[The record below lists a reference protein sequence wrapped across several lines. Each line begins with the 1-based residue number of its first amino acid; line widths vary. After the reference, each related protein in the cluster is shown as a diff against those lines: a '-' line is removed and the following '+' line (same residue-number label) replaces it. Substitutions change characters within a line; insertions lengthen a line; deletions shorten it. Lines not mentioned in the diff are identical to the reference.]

1 LTQTVTKRKPVLS
14 PVPHIAVVPW
24 LRLGIAVFLGGAI
37 FVLVPPHFGTPLRTL
52 WAWDAGVL
60 AMIAMITIMMARSTT
75 DHMRRR
81 AASQD
86 PGRSIILVAIVA
98 GALVSMLGL
107 VFVQKALKSANGD
120 MAILPLA
127 TIVGTIVLSWFL
139 VHVVFSLHYAH
150 GYYGPAEDEDDADG
164 LVGGLEFPS
173 EPKPDYWDFM
183 YFSFVVGMT
192 CQVSDVQISGR
203 QLRRLALFHGIVSFF
218 FNTIILA
225 LTINILASAL

>member
-1 LTQTVTKRKPVLS
+1 MAATAKAA
-14 PVPHIAVVPW
+14 PHIALVPW
-24 LRLGIAVFLGGAI
+24 IRIGIALVLGGAI
-37 FVLVPPHFGTPLRTL
+37 FALVPPRNSAPLRAL
-52 WAWDAGVL
+52 WGWDGGVL
-60 AMIAMITIMMARSTT
+60 AMIVTMTVMMARSTT

-86 PGRSIILVAIVA
+86 PGRSVILVAIIA
-98 GALVSMLGL
+98 GAMVSMFALA
-107 VFVQKALKSANGD
+107 FVQKALKSANGTT
-120 MAILPLA
+120 AILALA
-127 TIVGTIVLSWFL
+127 TIFGTILLSWFL

-150 GYYGPAEDEDDADG
+150 AYYGPAEDEDDADG